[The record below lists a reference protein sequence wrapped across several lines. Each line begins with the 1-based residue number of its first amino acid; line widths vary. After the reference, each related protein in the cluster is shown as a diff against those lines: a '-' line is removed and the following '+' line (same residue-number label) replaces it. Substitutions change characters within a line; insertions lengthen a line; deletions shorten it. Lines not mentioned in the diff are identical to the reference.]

1 MLLYKQITSL
11 NKTQLK
17 RMLSMFLKEDV
28 PTKDYTTQAV
38 ILKNQQGKYVFRA
51 REKMV
56 FCGGQS

>member
-38 ILKNQQGKYVFRA
+38 ILKNQHAVKGIIV
-51 REKMV
+51 
-56 FCGGQS
+56 